1 MNRVRNA
8 ISFAL
13 VTILLVGAST
23 ARAEERADPY
33 ALPKECAVREGYIAV
48 TGGRVWY
55 QQVGAGDATPLLTLH
70 GGPGFG
76 HDYLQPIGRLC
87 KERPVIFYDQL
98 GSGKSDRP
106 KDDRLWRIERFVA
119 ELGQVRAA
127 LGLKRVHLLGQS
139 WGTMLLTDYMLTKP
153 HGVASVIF
161 SDPAISMTQWVKDAH
176 RLRSELPTETQATLD
191 RHEKLGSTNCYEY
204 QAAVNE
210 YYKRHVCRLA
220 IYPEVAE
227 RAFAG
232 IGESVYLTM
241 NGPNEFSVTG
251 NLKDYDRVGR
261 LKEITQP
268 SLFICGR
275 YDEGTPEATE
285 IYHRALPAS
294 ELVVMENSSHMPML
308 EEPEKYLEVVREF
321 IGKHDRAHSGR
332 R

>member
-1 MNRVRNA
+1 V
-8 ISFAL
+8 
-13 VTILLVGAST
+13 
-23 ARAEERADPY
+23 
-33 ALPKECAVREGYIAV
+33 C
-48 TGGRVWY
+48 
-55 QQVGAGDATPLLTLH
+55 
-70 GGPGFG
+70 
-76 HDYLQPIGRLC
+76 
-87 KERPVIFYDQL
+87 
-98 GSGKSDRP
+98 
-106 KDDRLWRIERFVA
+106 
-119 ELGQVRAA
+119 AA

-176 RLRSELPTETQATLD
+176 RLRSELPPETQATLD

-268 SLFICGR
+268 SMFICGR

-285 IYHRALPAS
+285 IYHRALPGS